1 MLLLWFSWRI
11 LPCRRVTMFGL
22 PHLSTNSLLRTIKVV
37 TKSSEKKTALK
48 HIKYLI
54 GYHSEILCVTKS
66 TNIFKLSIKLSSNV
80 EYTSS
85 YFATKPMHVSKISQ
99 VARLLVNVVIGR
111 HRRHRSSFSNIPT
124 KTKPKR
130 DESERISSCP
140 KFDFNSRLVKHHL
153 STLLRRQQPTTSLSG
168 CEVCP

>member
-11 LPCRRVTMFGL
+11 LPCRRVMMFGL

-37 TKSSEKKTALK
+37 TKSSEKKL
-48 HIKYLI
+48 L
-54 GYHSEILCVTKS
+54 SNILNISSNIIQRFFVTKS

-85 YFATKPMHVSKISQ
+85 YFATKPMHVSKLSQ

-111 HRRHRSSFSNIPT
+111 HRRRHSSFSNIPT
-124 KTKPKR
+124 KMKPKR

-153 STLLRRQQPTTSLSG
+153 SALRRQQPTSLLSG